1 MEHNVLLHIKGIQRY
16 EGNGPEAI
24 ELSTEGRL
32 FREKD
37 CLVLTYE
44 ESELTG
50 LDGTTTRFEL
60 RPDNVRL
67 IRTGKVRSVME
78 FIPGQTN
85 QSLYDTGM
93 GALLVT
99 SRTLKIRDEMGED
112 GGNLSVTYHINIENL
127 GAGEIEYAIVATPL
141 GE

>member
-1 MEHNVLLHIKGIQRY
+1 
-16 EGNGPEAI
+16 
-24 ELSTEGRL
+24 
-32 FREKD
+32 
-37 CLVLTYE
+37 
-44 ESELTG
+44 
-50 LDGTTTRFEL
+50 
-60 RPDNVRL
+60 
-67 IRTGKVRSVME
+67 ME

-141 GE
+141 